1 MKNEINLEKV
11 IGGQETAN
19 QQGTDQQ
26 NVPGMNCPMCKGF
39 IPTTIYYIVANTEL
53 TCPHCGLKLRI
64 DRVKSAKAIDA
75 LRKVKAAQ
83 ENLAAK
89 NQ

>member
-19 QQGTDQQ
+19 QQ
-26 NVPGMNCPMCKGF
+26 NVPGMKCPVCGRC
-39 IPTTIYYIVANTEL
+39 IPTTIYYIVTNAAL
-53 TCPHCGLKLRI
+53 TCPHCGLRLNI